1 MINKLLE
8 FVMFIINALLGI
20 IMTPIDLLLQTAFP
34 SVLSAISH
42 ITDFFDLGFT
52 YFSFFL
58 KLFMIP
64 KAPLV
69 LYLSIVSAILVF
81 NITIRAYSLII
92 SAYRTFKP

>member
-8 FVMFIINALLGI
+8 FVMFIINHFLGL
-20 IMTPIDLLLQTAFP
+20 IMAPIDLLLQTAFP
-34 SVLSAISH
+34 SVLSAIDY
-42 ITDFFDLGFT
+42 IIDFFDLGFT

-64 KAPLV
+64 KAPLI
-69 LYLSIVSAILVF
+69 LYLSLVSAILIF
-81 NITIRAYSLII
+81 NVTIRAYSLII